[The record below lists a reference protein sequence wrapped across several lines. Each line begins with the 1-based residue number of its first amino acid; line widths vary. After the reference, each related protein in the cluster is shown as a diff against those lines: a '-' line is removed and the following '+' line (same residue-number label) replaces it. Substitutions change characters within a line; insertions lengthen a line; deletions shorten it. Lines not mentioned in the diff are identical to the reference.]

1 MERGLHLGDDREEK
15 VTSDAST
22 ILENVVSLDE
32 MLDEGTR
39 EELKSVPYLELSKHM
54 TIRRR

>member
-1 MERGLHLGDDREEK
+1 MKRDLHLHDDPDEK
-15 VTSDAST
+15 PTFGAAT

-32 MLDEGTR
+32 MLDEGSR
-39 EELKSVPYLELSKHM
+39 EELKSLPYLELSKHM

>member
-1 MERGLHLGDDREEK
+1 MKRDLHLHDDPDEK
-15 VTSDAST
+15 PAFGVAT

-32 MLDEGTR
+32 MLDEGSR
-39 EELKSVPYLELSKHM
+39 EELKSLPYLELSKHM